1 MKNLEKLEAAYG
13 ETQTLIT
20 PSGHQ
25 ITIREQTGED
35 DDILSNAKWVED
47 GSSTN
52 KFISSVVVQT
62 DITENG
68 KMTQDVARN
77 LKLCDK
83 YFIMIASRIFSIG
96 QSLKFVYEWPDKP
109 PLEVDYEEDLGL
121 YIWDYGNKEL
131 PFPKEGHEE
140 YFRFRI
146 PPHPHGKDTHRELK
160 LDSKKT
166 IRYKFMDGHSE
177 KWEMDLTNDRQ
188 SINASLLSRGIELQ
202 LTKDNW
208 VKIQNFKQFTP
219 REMMQI
225 RKDVEDHDPIT
236 LLITTLEHPHTGEIV
251 DYPVVASSDFFFP
264 REV

>member
-1 MKNLEKLEAAYG
+1 
-13 ETQTLIT
+13 
-20 PSGHQ
+20 
-25 ITIREQTGED
+25 
-35 DDILSNAKWVED
+35 
-47 GSSTN
+47 
-52 KFISSVVVQT
+52 
-62 DITENG
+62 
-68 KMTQDVARN
+68 
-77 LKLCDK
+77 
-83 YFIMIASRIFSIG
+83 
-96 QSLKFVYEWPDKP
+96 
-109 PLEVDYEEDLGL
+109 
-121 YIWDYGNKEL
+121 
-131 PFPKEGHEE
+131 
-140 YFRFRI
+140 
-146 PPHPHGKDTHRELK
+146 
-160 LDSKKT
+160 
-166 IRYKFMDGHSE
+166 MDGHSE